1 MKKKQDAAVL
11 SRSGLALDLVDECPE
26 DVKFAQLLS
35 IQVSLPLCSSLLP
48 MHKIYIQK
56 NLKNVEYLVDNLYK
70 KIVQAKKEAE
80 QLRDE
85 GREALVQQDIFNP
98 TKAKTEEHTDPA
110 RKFMAKVAI
119 SSQTKLIKNQG
130 FGIVKA
136 KGANPLGIVTTKE
149 KQQVERSLHGYD
161 QTKAE
166 AQQSDEAGSGPTIHS
181 PSKPGSSK
189 CDEKDSNTSSL
200 LLLTNYSSDE
210 SE

>member
-1 MKKKQDAAVL
+1 M
-11 SRSGLALDLVDECPE
+11 
-26 DVKFAQLLS
+26 
-35 IQVSLPLCSSLLP
+35 
-48 MHKIYIQK
+48 
-56 NLKNVEYLVDNLYK
+56 
-70 KIVQAKKEAE
+70 
-80 QLRDE
+80 
-85 GREALVQQDIFNP
+85 QQDIFNP

-110 RKFMAKVAI
+110 RKFMAKVAN

-166 AQQSDEAGSGPTIHS
+166 GQQSDETGNGPTIHS